1 MQPSQMSDSYSSV
14 NRRPMDIEDYF
25 DIVRRHKA
33 WILGPAFAALVVS
46 TVVACLWP
54 DTYVSTA
61 IIRVVPPQVPE
72 SFVPSNIN
80 SQMSQRINSMYQT
93 ISSRGNLTNIIN
105 LYDLYRRD
113 RARRPMED
121 VVEQMRRDIKV
132 GSVVPLSQ
140 GEKEISAFQIAFSY
154 ENRIVAQKVT
164 ADLVSRFMTE
174 NTRERTQQSVLT
186 TQFLRDQ
193 LENAKKE
200 LDTIEEKLTSFR
212 TSANGR
218 LPDQVQQN
226 AQQMN
231 MLEQRIGNLNGQLGR
246 ISTDKMLLEADLRSL
261 KIQRSSMTPTPE
273 NSIRKQKNDRL
284 VQIDRE
290 IMQIEAVLANLRQHY
305 KDTYPDVRRVQAQL
319 NTAQKMRE
327 KIMSDEESADTEPVV
342 AARRQDPLF
351 EREGRQLDAAIERIE
366 AQLKTKDNEAKAY
379 ANEITNT
386 EKAIRLV
393 QNRIESTP
401 VSEQQYG
408 DIIRDRE
415 VAKLKYDDLNKKRA
429 QSQIAEDLER
439 RQQGE
444 TLEVLDPA
452 SLPQSPTQPKRGM
465 IIGAGTAIGVI
476 IGLFLAGARE
486 AKDTSLKNLKDVR
499 AYTQLTILGSVPLL
513 ENDLVVRRRKR
524 LSWLAWSTACLVGIV
539 IMTGSAFYYYATK
552 V

>member
-1 MQPSQMSDSYSSV
+1 MQPPMSESYTSV

-33 WILGPAFAALVVS
+33 WILGPTFAALVIS
-46 TVVACLWP
+46 TVVSCLWP
-54 DTYVSTA
+54 NTYISTA

-72 SFVPSNIN
+72 SYVPTNIN

-105 LYDLYRRD
+105 LYDLYKRD
-113 RARRPMED
+113 RSRKPMED
-121 VVEQMRRDIKV
+121 IVEEMRKDIKI

-140 GEKEISAFQIAFSY
+140 GEKQISAFQISFAY
-154 ENRIVAQKVT
+154 EDRLVAQKVA

-174 NTRERTQQSVLT
+174 NTRERTTQSVLT
-186 TQFLRDQ
+186 TAFLKDQ

-200 LDTIEEKLTSFR
+200 LETIEQKLTSFR

-218 LPDQVQQN
+218 LPEQVMQN
-226 AQQMN
+226 SQTMN
-231 MLEQRIGNLNGQLGR
+231 LLEQRVSNLNAALGR
-246 ISTDKMLLEADLRSL
+246 VSQEKMLLEADLRSL
-261 KIQRSSMTPTPE
+261 KTQRASLSPGPE
-273 NSIRKQKNDRL
+273 TIAQKQKNQRL
-284 VQIDRE
+284 VQIDADIMKMEAALSTLRE
-290 IMQIEAVLANLRQHY
+290 HY

-319 NTAQKMRE
+319 NSAQKMRE
-327 KIMSDEESADTEPVV
+327 KILEEEETASNEPVT
-342 AARRQDPLF
+342 APRRMDPMY
-351 EREGRQLDAAIERIE
+351 EREGRQLDAAIERVE
-366 AQLKTKDNEAKAY
+366 AQLKAKDSEAKAY
-379 ANEITNT
+379 GLDVANA
-386 EKAIRLV
+386 EKGIRTM
-393 QNRIESTP
+393 QSRIESTP
-401 VSEQQYG
+401 VSEQQYA

-415 VAKLKYDDLNKKRA
+415 VAKMKYDDLNKKRS

-452 SLPQSPTQPKRGM
+452 SLPQTPTQPKRPM
-465 IIGAGTAIGVI
+465 ILGAGTALGLV

-524 LSWLAWSTACLVGIV
+524 LTWLAWSTACLVGIV